1 MLTAREVSQFLR
13 EASMASRAMRRI
25 TSASWNEIYCGLMT
39 VDVDGWV
46 ITLFNDCGTLDY
58 CDSCYSP
65 DGREYEFSSR
75 DASDPIELLTSA
87 EHRQLEELLRRI

>member
-1 MLTAREVSQFLR
+1 MLTAREVYQILR
-13 EASMASRAMRRI
+13 EACMASRATRRI
-25 TSASWNEIYCGLMT
+25 TSAKWNEIYCGLMT

-75 DASDPIELLTSA
+75 DASDPIDLLTPA

>member
-1 MLTAREVSQFLR
+1 
-13 EASMASRAMRRI
+13 
-25 TSASWNEIYCGLMT
+25 MT

-75 DASDPIELLTSA
+75 DASDPIELLTLA